1 MKKCVL
7 TFAILILSSWYI
19 LPAFAHED
27 DEELFHP
34 IEIKNGSS
42 VNMIDCVATAF
53 KNSPKVKR
61 RKYELDIAKSNLGVA
76 RSAYFPVIS
85 AGVGFHNEN
94 NSDNIYYNHYYRE
107 LPNVGVSVNKMVWD
121 FGRTTAYIKME
132 EFYKLGAEYEFMD
145 SLCSTLFD
153 IKAKYYKLLKA
164 KALLQIAEN
173 NLEINKKYVQN
184 AKIGADLTT
193 AQLNLS
199 DAEVKL
205 LEAQN
210 EVYNARIDLNN
221 SMYLDNQIDFDIK
234 NTKTF
239 DFNNDYSAL
248 DKLPQ
253 PYSKYIFTFTRENA
267 PQLAY
272 DNSPD
277 LMVLNSTRDAMK
289 ESLKYIKKTYFPT
302 LSANAGYGFNSS
314 TLTDNNSFQVGVNL
328 NSNVNLMEL
337 KHSIKGADAQV
348 KLADNEIVLF
358 KKDLYYEVKRA
369 FNNFDKAE
377 NQIPTAQIEA
387 EQSLKNLK
395 LVEAKYKSGELNYI
409 ALQDARKDYIMA
421 VTGYVDKI
429 YDYNIAL
436 IQIEMAMHYHIVDI
450 HHKTEHAMCYH
461 SEALINHLNEVLG
474 CNEDEEHH
482 SKKTKRKAK
491 QKENL

>member
-42 VNMIDCVATAF
+42 INMIDCVATAF

-193 AQLNLS
+193 ARS
-199 DAEVKL
+199 
-205 LEAQN
+205 
-210 EVYNARIDLNN
+210 
-221 SMYLDNQIDFDIK
+221 
-234 NTKTF
+234 
-239 DFNNDYSAL
+239 
-248 DKLPQ
+248 
-253 PYSKYIFTFTRENA
+253 
-267 PQLAY
+267 
-272 DNSPD
+272 
-277 LMVLNSTRDAMK
+277 
-289 ESLKYIKKTYFPT
+289 
-302 LSANAGYGFNSS
+302 
-314 TLTDNNSFQVGVNL
+314 
-328 NSNVNLMEL
+328 
-337 KHSIKGADAQV
+337 
-348 KLADNEIVLF
+348 
-358 KKDLYYEVKRA
+358 
-369 FNNFDKAE
+369 
-377 NQIPTAQIEA
+377 
-387 EQSLKNLK
+387 
-395 LVEAKYKSGELNYI
+395 
-409 ALQDARKDYIMA
+409 
-421 VTGYVDKI
+421 
-429 YDYNIAL
+429 
-436 IQIEMAMHYHIVDI
+436 
-450 HHKTEHAMCYH
+450 
-461 SEALINHLNEVLG
+461 
-474 CNEDEEHH
+474 
-482 SKKTKRKAK
+482 
-491 QKENL
+491 